1 MCDIVTTCD
10 SKHGQAIACR
20 LKALSCTASGK
31 RWLNMIV
38 DGLPLF
44 RCLAG
49 DSDFSRLFC
58 IFVCAGL

>member
-20 LKALSCTASGK
+20 LKALSCT
-31 RWLNMIV
+31 
-38 DGLPLF
+38 
-44 RCLAG
+44 
-49 DSDFSRLFC
+49 DFSRLFC